1 MAEAYRDRAIAVI
14 VADPVPG
21 DLPALARRDAIR
33 RRLADGPIQQFVSAQ
48 LAVLDLLAYI
58 TTAEQP
64 DQASAGRDLLTV
76 AAQRRARL
84 GHVLAQSADVERTIL
99 AFWRLRIAIEPQGTG
114 RQ

>member
-1 MAEAYRDRAIAVI
+1 LAEAYRDRAIAVI
-14 VADPVPG
+14 VSDPVPG
-21 DLPALARRDAIR
+21 DLPALTRRDATR
-33 RRLADGPIQQFVSAQ
+33 RRLAEGPIQRFVAAQ

-64 DQASAGRDLLTV
+64 DQALAGRELLTA

-99 AFWRLRIAIEPQGTG
+99 AFWRLRIAIEPLGTS

>member
-1 MAEAYRDRAIAVI
+1 
-14 VADPVPG
+14 
-21 DLPALARRDAIR
+21 
-33 RRLADGPIQQFVSAQ
+33 
-48 LAVLDLLAYI
+48 VLDLLVYI

-64 DQASAGRDLLTV
+64 DQASAGRDLLLTV

-99 AFWRLRIAIEPQGTG
+99 AFWRLRIAIEPGVTG